1 MVNDFAINLV
11 ASGAFL
17 ALGFISRQLLSRF
30 HTRATRRLWRGL
42 GAGRELTIALSTRKN
57 PLQRSGSTRTSF
69 GDIRSLL
76 ILMPTLFQL
85 RIPYIIAESMIST
98 ASQVTTNNILMIG
111 GPSSNELAKEALT
124 LWAPRLK
131 VEQAVVDNKSSLTVL
146 GKRYQSRYLPDG
158 VVQQDYGLVVR
169 TSNPFSSNPRL
180 SATLVMGSHGI
191 GTGGA
196 ARLLVDKHMIKQLL
210 TLVPSDS
217 FVAVVRVRPV
227 GDEHVV
233 KLEAAQAL

>member
-1 MVNDFAINLV
+1 
-11 ASGAFL
+11 
-17 ALGFISRQLLSRF
+17 
-30 HTRATRRLWRGL
+30 
-42 GAGRELTIALSTRKN
+42 
-57 PLQRSGSTRTSF
+57 
-69 GDIRSLL
+69 
-76 ILMPTLFQL
+76 
-85 RIPYIIAESMIST
+85 
-98 ASQVTTNNILMIG
+98 MIG